1 MPYLWPNISALC
13 RRKPEL
19 MARQAATT
27 DKDLSP
33 KTSDTALQASDMIN
47 VRTDNRNN
55 TTDTSGES
63 NVERANDTGI
73 GDPGVNDERLTGYTG
88 NRSADA

>member
-1 MPYLWPNISALC
+1 
-13 RRKPEL
+13 
-19 MARQAATT
+19 MARQATT
-27 DKDLSP
+27 TNKDLSP

-55 TTDTSGES
+55 TTDTSGEP

-73 GDPGVNDERLTGYTG
+73 GDSGANDERLTGYTG
-88 NRSADA
+88 NRSAED

>member
-1 MPYLWPNISALC
+1 MA
-13 RRKPEL
+13 RRK
-19 MARQAATT
+19 ATT

-33 KTSDTALQASDMIN
+33 KTTNTTPQASDMIN
-47 VRTDNRNN
+47 ERTNN
-55 TTDTSGES
+55 MNDTTDTSGEP

-73 GDPGVNDERLTGYTG
+73 GDSGVNDERLTGYSS

>member
-1 MPYLWPNISALC
+1 
-13 RRKPEL
+13 

-33 KTSDTALQASDMIN
+33 KTSNTTPQASDRIN
-47 VRTDNRNN
+47 ERTNNRNH
-55 TTDTSGES
+55 TTDTSGEP
-63 NVERANDTGI
+63 NVERGNDTGI
-73 GDPGVNDERLTGYTG
+73 GDSGVNDERLTGYTS